1 MVIIKYE
8 HFSNKSKTLLL
19 ESDSLLLSNAS
30 SSKISAIFPTYSKI
44 IDSTDLGSLIGNTQ
58 CGNFRIFLL
67 VRFLREIRFGHYEPL
82 KIAILTI

>member
-8 HFSNKSKTLLL
+8 HFSNKSKTLPL

-30 SSKISAIFPTYSKI
+30 SSKISPTYSKI

-67 VRFLREIRFGHYEPL
+67 ARFLREIRFGHYEPL

>member
-30 SSKISAIFPTYSKI
+30 SSKISPTYSKI

-58 CGNFRIFLL
+58 CGNFRIFLRLRFYVKTIL
-67 VRFLREIRFGHYEPL
+67 VFPEFQKLQFLRF
-82 KIAILTI
+82 

>member
-30 SSKISAIFPTYSKI
+30 SSKISPTYSKI
-44 IDSTDLGSLIGNTQ
+44 IDSTDLGSLIG
-58 CGNFRIFLL
+58 I
-67 VRFLREIRFGHYEPL
+67 V
-82 KIAILTI
+82 